1 MQKFRKKPVSI
12 NAKFKCPSVSDSN
25 RAVRTVE
32 TGRGQRTWH
41 RMMIVS
47 RFYTR
52 SRYQQTLAKT
62 FADKLPLMVKEGHGQ
77 HLPAICPAG
86 RFFNQKNAEFAF
98 SGT

>member
-1 MQKFRKKPVSI
+1 M
-12 NAKFKCPSVSDSN
+12 
-25 RAVRTVE
+25 
-32 TGRGQRTWH
+32 
-41 RMMIVS
+41 S